1 MYISDLDLSTKV
13 INTLLRAGINTLEKL
28 FSVIEEGGLSRIK
41 SLGADG
47 YAEVIRETYCRN
59 CKRSIYGD
67 YKDCDINIEN
77 DGKYVGGTYKCGCKI
92 RTN

>member
-28 FSVIEEGGLSRIK
+28 FSVIEEGELSRIK

-47 YAEVIRETYCRN
+47 YAEVIHETYCRN